1 MKKQL
6 ENGGILIMTCKERF
20 LKYIAVST
28 ASDEDSTESP
38 STTRQLEL
46 SRRLAE
52 EMLSLGLKNV
62 HMDSCGNAIGTL
74 PATEGVKAAGTLAL
88 VAHVD
93 TSPAASG
100 EGVNARE
107 VLYTGEDIEL
117 GHGVILS
124 EKQFPAMKDVRG
136 QVLLVTDGSTLLGAD
151 DKAGLAEI
159 MAAVETILEKNL
171 RHGEVRIIFTT
182 DEEIGHGTDGLDV
195 QELGCDYGYT
205 VDGGPLGEIE
215 YENFNAA
222 AAVLTVH
229 GVGVH
234 PGSAKNVMVNAAT
247 VAMDFHALLP
257 EDEVPEKTEGYEGF
271 FHLTDME
278 GGMAKAT
285 LRYIIRDHDR
295 EKFEEKK
302 ALFAACAEKINEVY
316 GDGTAEV
323 DITDSYYNMKEK
335 ILPHFHLI
343 ERAENAFRANGVAP
357 MCVPIRGGTDG
368 ANLSWAGLP
377 CPNLSTGGYNYHGV
391 REWIPSASLDV
402 MANVVV
408 TLTASFAE

>member
-1 MKKQL
+1 
-6 ENGGILIMTCKERF
+6 MTCKERF

-93 TSPAASG
+93 TAPAASG

-151 DKAGLAEI
+151 DKAGVAEI
-159 MAAVETILEKNL
+159 MTAVEKLIASGAP
-171 RHGEVRIIFTT
+171 HGELRIVFTT
-182 DEEIGHGTDGLDV
+182 DEEVGRGTEGLDV
-195 QELGCDYGYT
+195 KELACDWGYT
-205 VDGGPLGEIE
+205 VDGGELGVYE

-222 AAVLTVH
+222 AALVRVH
-229 GVGVH
+229 GVGIH
-234 PGSAKNVMVNAAT
+234 PGSAKNIMKNADKPSLKY
-247 VAMDFHALLP
+247 MDSVLRRW
-257 EDEVPEKTEGYEGF
+257 KKEG
-271 FHLTDME
+271 LTTPAQVQE
-278 GGMAKAT
+278 QQQSFTAAKA
-285 LRYIIRDHDR
+285 
-295 EKFEEKK
+295 KK
-302 ALFAACAEKINEVY
+302 A
-316 GDGTAEV
+316 DGRLQGKPSYDLEQIKRDTMNNT
-323 DITDSYYNMKEK
+323 DIK
-335 ILPHFHLI
+335 F
-343 ERAENAFRANGVAP
+343 
-357 MCVPIRGGTDG
+357 
-368 ANLSWAGLP
+368 
-377 CPNLSTGGYNYHGV
+377 
-391 REWIPSASLDV
+391 
-402 MANVVV
+402 
-408 TLTASFAE
+408 

>member
-62 HMDSCGNAIGTL
+62 RMDSCGNAIGTL

-93 TSPAASG
+93 TAPAASG

-151 DKAGLAEI
+151 DKAGVAEI
-159 MAAVETILEKNL
+159 MTAVEKLIASGAP
-171 RHGEVRIIFTT
+171 HGELRIVFTT
-182 DEEIGHGTDGLDV
+182 DEEVGRGTVREAMKLLASILYERE
-195 QELGCDYGYT
+195 QERIHEARVLRH
-205 VDGGPLGEIE
+205 P
-215 YENFNAA
+215 
-222 AAVLTVH
+222 AVLRAQ
-229 GVGVH
+229 VGNW
-234 PGSAKNVMVNAAT
+234 PQQAER
-247 VAMDFHALLP
+247 VAVAL
-257 EDEVPEKTEGYEGF
+257 
-271 FHLTDME
+271 
-278 GGMAKAT
+278 A
-285 LRYIIRDHDR
+285 I
-295 EKFEEKK
+295 
-302 ALFAACAEKINEVY
+302 
-316 GDGTAEV
+316 
-323 DITDSYYNMKEK
+323 
-335 ILPHFHLI
+335 
-343 ERAENAFRANGVAP
+343 
-357 MCVPIRGGTDG
+357 
-368 ANLSWAGLP
+368 GLP
-377 CPNLSTGGYNYHGV
+377 CAM
-391 REWIPSASLDV
+391 ASRKD
-402 MANVVV
+402 
-408 TLTASFAE
+408 TAGACQW

>member
-93 TSPAASG
+93 TAPAASG

-151 DKAGLAEI
+151 DKAGVAEI
-159 MAAVETILEKNL
+159 MTAVEKLIASGAP
-171 RHGEVRIIFTT
+171 HGELRIVFTT
-182 DEEIGHGTDGLDV
+182 DEE
-195 QELGCDYGYT
+195 
-205 VDGGPLGEIE
+205 
-215 YENFNAA
+215 
-222 AAVLTVH
+222 
-229 GVGVH
+229 VGR
-234 PGSAKNVMVNAAT
+234 G
-247 VAMDFHALLP
+247 
-257 EDEVPEKTEGYEGF
+257 TEGPEERERRLATARVELAAEPEF
-271 FHLTDME
+271 DHVIINDDVHRATDE
-278 GGMAKAT
+278 LVSVIG
-285 LRYIIRDHDR
+285 LVPR
-295 EKFEEKK
+295 
-302 ALFAACAEKINEVY
+302 
-316 GDGTAEV
+316 
-323 DITDSYYNMKEK
+323 
-335 ILPHFHLI
+335 P
-343 ERAENAFRANGVAP
+343 VA
-357 MCVPIRGGTDG
+357 D
-368 ANLSWAGLP
+368 
-377 CPNLSTGGYNYHGV
+377 
-391 REWIPSASLDV
+391 
-402 MANVVV
+402 
-408 TLTASFAE
+408 